1 MKAFAKL
8 PEGYREKFQINLQ
21 EDPATAKKVN
31 MGGGIVMT
39 VMILAGNFYIP
50 ITKMDGDGSLS
61 GLLLRLGILAL
72 SYTAYIVLHELTH
85 AAVMKAVGGK
95 EVKFGFTGLYAFAG
109 SSVDYFDKISYRCIA
124 LAPLILWGIIFGI
137 LTLVLP
143 GSWFWV
149 AWFLQ
154 AGNIGGAAGDVYV
167 TARLWKEPSTILI
180 RDTGVDATIFSNC
193 D

>member
-1 MKAFAKL
+1 MKAFSEL

-95 EVKFGFTGLYAFAG
+95 EVKFGFTGLYAYAG
-109 SSVDYFDKISYRCIA
+109 STVDYFDKSSYRCIA

-137 LTLVLP
+137 LTFILP
-143 GSWFWV
+143 ESWFWV
-149 AWFLQ
+149 AWLLQ
-154 AGNIGGAAGDVYV
+154 AGNVGGAAGDVYV

-180 RDTGVDATIFSNC
+180 RDTGVDATVF
-193 D
+193 DK